1 MIDSPVFLI
10 GAERS
15 GTTLLRLIL
24 DHHPVVAFQHEFEL
38 SVKYLP
44 ASGWPDMRTY
54 CDQLACDRN
63 FTHSKYSIDPSLDY
77 PHLVNDFLLQKQ
89 RASGSK
95 PVIGATVHFQFSNL
109 TRIWPNARFIHII
122 RDGRDVARSMVQMGW
137 FGNSWNSCVEWVSA
151 EHEIDNF
158 RPRITDARWLDVQYE
173 SLLEDARGELNRIC
187 EFLGVEFDEAMF
199 SYADDSTYE
208 PIDASLAY
216 QWRRKQ
222 SQREVQ
228 LIESRVGD
236 MLVKRGYALS
246 GYEPIQPS
254 FLLKAYLSL
263 HSRLLRMKHRLKRYG
278 LKLFLLDLVGRR
290 LRLNSFHPKIRL
302 LMNDI
307 DEQHIR

>member
-1 MIDSPVFLI
+1 MNNNSNLASKGTGSLMIDSPVFLI

-95 PVIGATVHFQFSNL
+95 PVIGATVHYQFSNL

-158 RPRITDARWLDVQYE
+158 RP
-173 SLLEDARGELNRIC
+173 G
-187 EFLGVEFDEAMF
+187 FLMLVGLTCNTNLCWKM
-199 SYADDSTYE
+199 
-208 PIDASLAY
+208 LAVN
-216 QWRRKQ
+216 
-222 SQREVQ
+222 S
-228 LIESRVGD
+228 IESASSSVSNL
-236 MLVKRGYALS
+236 MK
-246 GYEPIQPS
+246 PCFPM
-254 FLLKAYLSL
+254 
-263 HSRLLRMKHRLKRYG
+263 RMTRPM
-278 LKLFLLDLVGRR
+278 
-290 LRLNSFHPKIRL
+290 SP
-302 LMNDI
+302 
-307 DEQHIR
+307 